1 MVGSVRQITVS
12 KSKAVVT
19 YYPRKTAR
27 GSYTRELI
35 RQTNHVRRVAH
46 ISSLSTIFREMWQI
60 NSRSPCRNDGIVAVR
75 QYDGGKAREVREMWP
90 SSPIRSTRVDAADT
104 RRDIADIGPHLAL
117 NVVIRRG
124 ARDAVISIQF
134 VSRQQMQL
142 TSGHETTLRPT
153 RRLVGTDISRDISVE
168 SRTNIRAT

>member
-1 MVGSVRQITVS
+1 
-12 KSKAVVT
+12 
-19 YYPRKTAR
+19 
-27 GSYTRELI
+27 
-35 RQTNHVRRVAH
+35 
-46 ISSLSTIFREMWQI
+46 MWQI
-60 NSRSPCRNDGIVAVR
+60 NSRSPCRNGSIVAVR

-90 SSPIRSTRVDAADT
+90 SLPIRSTTVDAADT

-117 NVVIRRG
+117 NVVIRRR

-142 TSGHETTLRPT
+142 TSGHETTLQPT

-168 SRTNIRAT
+168 SRTNIHDIKLSRLIISDESKRESDRLRDVLLNSVPTRHSYE